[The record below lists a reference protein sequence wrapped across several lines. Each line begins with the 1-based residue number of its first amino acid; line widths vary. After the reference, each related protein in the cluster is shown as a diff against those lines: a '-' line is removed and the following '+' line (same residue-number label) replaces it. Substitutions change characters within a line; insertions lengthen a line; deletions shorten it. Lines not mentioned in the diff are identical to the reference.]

1 MSGLPAYAGV
11 TLTFR
16 SSSSGPK
23 KAFFGST
30 LDEPQSPLDTGLGIC
45 GKWAYPGS
53 AALTLT
59 AAGGPRLC
67 SHSGQV
73 EKTMLPPTSHW

>member
-23 KAFFGST
+23 KAFVST
-30 LDEPQSPLDTGLGIC
+30 LNEPQSPLDTGLGIVEN
-45 GKWAYPGS
+45 GLILVQQP
-53 AALTLT
+53 LTLT
-59 AAGGPRLC
+59 AAGAQGYALTVAKWKRPC
-67 SHSGQV
+67 CNQI
-73 EKTMLPPTSHW
+73 SHW